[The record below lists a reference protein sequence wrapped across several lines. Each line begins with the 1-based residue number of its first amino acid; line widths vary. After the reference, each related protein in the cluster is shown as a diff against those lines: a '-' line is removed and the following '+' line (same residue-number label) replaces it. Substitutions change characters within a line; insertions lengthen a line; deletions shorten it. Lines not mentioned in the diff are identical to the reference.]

1 VFVGF
6 STDRARLQLMLDRMA
21 GVVGGIRDE
30 LTRVTTPRSG
40 GYYYVPSLEELASYA
55 PVVGPEG

>member
-1 VFVGF
+1 
-6 STDRARLQLMLDRMA
+6 MLDRMA

-40 GYYYVPSLEELASYA
+40 GYYYVPSLEELATYA
-55 PVVGPEG
+55 PIAGPEG